1 MPAAGGE
8 PRELHR
14 CEQEDGRFAGLRWTP
29 DGKYI
34 LFVIRE
40 DRQKKRSLWR
50 IPMEGGEPQ
59 KLGKLGLEM
68 KDHIFG
74 LSVHPDGQHIAFHAG
89 TGSPVEVWAMENF
102 LPELPADK

>member
-14 CEQEDGRFAGLRWTP
+14 CEQEDNNFAALTCSP

-34 LFVIRE
+34 LSAIRE
-40 DRQKKRSLWR
+40 GRQNKCSLWR

-59 KLGKLGLEM
+59 KLRSEM
-68 KDHIFG
+68 NEG
-74 LSVHPDGQHIAFHAG
+74 TYALSVHPDGQHIAFGAD
-89 TGSPVEVWAMENF
+89 TGVLVEVWAMENF
-102 LPELPADK
+102 LPGLPADK